1 MKRALIATLF
11 NEADNVVRW
20 WECLQV
26 QTVLPDEIVIVD
38 GGSQDGTW
46 EKLQSLAAQSRV
58 SVRLD
63 QRRCNIAAG
72 RNRAIQLTDADIIAA
87 TDAGSFMAPDWFGE
101 IAQPLV
107 QQPEIDVVAGLSV
120 SVFENEF
127 QKFLEPFEGQPV
139 VPVRLDKFDP
149 SSRNIAFRRQA
160 WADAGGYPEWLTLTG
175 EDALFNFELHK
186 IGKRFF
192 YNPKAVVRWPVRRT
206 AADYFNMLRNY
217 GYGAAEA
224 QIYAPYFRRRL
235 LLTVCP
241 PLLLLSRHRFKH
253 LGFRYRKN
261 AASATGW
268 IAGFLKGKR
277 PPKDWRRVRGVWL
290 SPQAQA
296 YLKNLN
302 SEIK

>member
-11 NEADNVVRW
+11 NETDNVVCW
-20 WECLQV
+20 WECLQA
-26 QTVLPDEIVIVD
+26 QSVLPDEIAIVD

-46 EKLQSLAAQSRV
+46 EKLQLLAAQSRV
-58 SVRLD
+58 PVRLE

-72 RNRAIQLTDADIIAA
+72 RNHAIGLTDADIIAA
-87 TDAGSFMAPDWFGE
+87 TDAGCMAEPDWFRE
-101 IAQPLV
+101 ITRPLLENPQV
-107 QQPEIDVVAGLSV
+107 DVVAGHSINH
-120 SVFENEF
+120 FKNGF
-127 QKFLEPFEGQPV
+127 QKFLEQFEKQAGEPRT
-139 VPVRLDKFDP
+139 PEEIDP

-160 WADAGGYPEWLTLTG
+160 WADVGGYPEWLTLTG
-175 EDALFNFELHK
+175 EDALFNHELHQL
-186 IGKRFF
+186 GKQFF
-192 YNPKAVVRWPVRRT
+192 YNAHAVVSWPVRDT
-206 AADYFNMLRNY
+206 ATGYFKMLHGY

-224 QIYAPYFRRRL
+224 RLYAPYFRRRL

-277 PPKDWRRVRGVWL
+277 PPKDWRRVRGVCL

-296 YLKNLN
+296 CLKHLN
-302 SEIK
+302 KEIK